1 MVMMETDEDKLLH
14 NFLNKGEKEIA
25 DDGFSKKVMRKL
37 YQIEHE
43 QTEKVEQ
50 SRKQKILQYGIFNS
64 WTKNASK
71 RCWLIENF
79 ALALIC
85 ILLLL
90 KWGRIQTLIAT
101 FQVSATSFLQ
111 ACATIDPRSII
122 AAVIVLLILAVK
134 KISTFA

>member
-1 MVMMETDEDKLLH
+1 MVMMETEEDKLLH
-14 NFLNKGEKEIA
+14 NFFNKGEKKIA

-37 YQIEHE
+37 YQMEHE
-43 QTEKVEQ
+43 QTEKVER

-71 RCWLIENF
+71 KCWVIENI

-101 FQVSATSFLQ
+101 FHTSATSLLQ
-111 ACATIDPRSII
+111 VCTTIDPRSII
-122 AAVIVLLILAVK
+122 AAIIVLLILAVK